1 MLNKN
6 ITIVVATAENWAI
19 GKNNDLLWHLPADL
33 KHFKALTT
41 GKPIIMGRKTFE
53 SIGRALPN
61 RTNIVITSQD
71 LKFPEG
77 VIAVKSLNEAITIC
91 ADAEEICIIGGGKV
105 YEQALP
111 LANKIELTTVH
122 GVWEADVY
130 FPEISFQEWE
140 VVKKH
145 HFYADESNAYD
156 YTFSTLI
163 KK

>member
-1 MLNKN
+1 MLTNN
-6 ITIVVATAENWAI
+6 ITIVVATADNLAI

-61 RTNIVITSQD
+61 RTNIVISSRNIE
-71 LKFPEG
+71 FPEG
-77 VIAVKSLNEAITIC
+77 VIHAKNLKEAISIC
-91 ADAEEICIIGGGKV
+91 KDAEEICIIGGGKV

-111 LANKIELTTVH
+111 LANKLELTTVH
-122 GVWEADVY
+122 TEMEADVY
-130 FPEISFQEWE
+130 FPKINVDEWI
-140 VVKKH
+140 VVKKA
-145 HFYADESNAYD
+145 HFDADDKNAFS